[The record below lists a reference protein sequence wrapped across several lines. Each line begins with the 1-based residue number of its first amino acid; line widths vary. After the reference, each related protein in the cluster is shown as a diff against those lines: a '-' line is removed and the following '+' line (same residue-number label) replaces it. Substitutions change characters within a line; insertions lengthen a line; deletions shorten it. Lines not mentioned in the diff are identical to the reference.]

1 MANDIDK
8 TSPHYKGEFGC
19 IYEVNQKF
27 PNGGV
32 AGDYVEIDGWA
43 HYWNADRGTWCVN
56 AQRDSY
62 WDELITGI
70 IEKFKFIKGATYMG
84 VAGVNTVPE
93 KISGVKMYY
102 FAKTAGTYSGFGSL
116 QLAHGIYVLY
126 TDNGTSWTVTPL
138 LELAQELGVSAGKV
152 MSQKAINTELGKK
165 FDKTSVAQ
173 NSGDSEELVMS
184 QKAVSTKL
192 SGLRTSIGRKADA
205 EQVNN
210 SLYDLEKKIG
220 ERFVVEGDVT
230 NLPDEEDLTSV
241 KQSERYVL
249 KFADRSYA
257 PWKFSGKGYKILRHN
272 IKKFSFAEISITVK
286 SAPTHDGD
294 ILFNINGIET
304 RISLLSSSDSTV
316 EFVAKKIAEVL
327 SETMD
332 EYNVIQEDNNVKLI
346 RKIPGNITK
355 SIYSALTTD
364 VLCTISDVLNEDYR
378 NVLTQ
383 DMINSCDTIYEI
395 RYDFYVFEKE
405 LNIDSACFKFNGGH
419 IIVCN
424 TKIIGTLSNGYVEP
438 DNFKSF
444 NDTDDTNAIQTAL
457 DMASNVRLTRTYY
470 ISKGLIFRKGALVGI
485 SPNKSKI
492 IVSKSFNDNILIN
505 DIETSY
511 GGIIENISFDGDYK
525 CNGIV
530 IANPKTTSN
539 NRLSFIMNNCNMMQ
553 FKTVILTIGTIDGV
567 FSNCTI
573 SNGDDIGVSVK
584 NVGNKINN
592 FSVFFIKKSGIK
604 VSTGTNLLSN
614 CKVWYSGRILNKN
627 FVDQYEKP
635 TINNIAA
642 YEIGGKLVTLDNCV
656 SQQNYS
662 SGLFLHATNCNVVN
676 FNSYGDG
683 LANFQDGIS
692 DIVDTAGIV
701 IWGKNNIVE
710 GNVLATINGEIWTS
724 SVVNSIKYINSQY
737 GNYINIGESVNYNL
751 QMPFEYK
758 SIGYN
763 KDNII
768 SADKVIINGEDFY
781 DKVIMAN
788 SCFFSDININKKING
803 NKILIDSSVNKQTFD
818 LMVISKGTYAFYLE
832 NTISGGKIGAVLKGI
847 DKDTKTERVIR
858 GLFVRDIVFNSSMC
872 FTIDEDLDN
881 FYYLYV
887 TISITLD
894 NPEQGNYISF
904 KNFIYSNNGGSY
916 THLYKSGIGTNKPVI
931 SKNESLQPFLNITDS
946 YLYFMTPFDEY
957 KVRVISSALSEYG
970 TSTLRPSSGIKT
982 GFIFFDTKLN
992 KPIWWNGYIWVDS
1005 NGNDADF
1012 LTEGASGARPELGS
1026 KNYGFEYYDTTLKK
1040 KILWNGTTWVNLDGS
1055 SLDIKKSGTT
1065 AERPASADIGFI
1077 YKDTTLNKLII
1088 WDGRKWVN
1096 LDGSELS

>member
-8 TSPHYKGEFGC
+8 TSPHYKGEFGS

-62 WDELITGI
+62 WDELLTNLTAAL
-70 IEKFKFIKGATYMG
+70 KLMRGASYMG
-84 VAGVNTVPE
+84 MATP
-93 KISGVKMYY
+93 STQPDDSLVKRFY
-102 FAKTAGTYSGFGSL
+102 FAKEAGTYSHFGNISVPQGISILYSSNGKQWIL
-116 QLAHGIYVLY
+116 Q
-126 TDNGTSWTVTPL
+126 NL
-138 LELAQELGVSAGKV
+138 LEISQGLGDSTTKV
-152 MSQKAINTELGKK
+152 VSQKTLKVEIGK
-165 FDKTSVAQ
+165 
-173 NSGDSEELVMS
+173 
-184 QKAVSTKL
+184 
-192 SGLRTSIGRKADA
+192 KADA
-205 EQVNN
+205 SELAKINAAQDAEISRKANLHDVER
-210 SLYDLEKKIG
+210 SLNILRKEIG
-220 ERFVVEGDVT
+220 ERTVVEGNV
-230 NLPDEEDLTSV
+230 NNNPDEEDLTS
-241 KQSERYVL
+241 KMDSNNKEVL
-249 KFADRSYA
+249 SLKDREYD
-257 PWKFSGKGYKILRHN
+257 PLEFSGKGYKILRHN
-272 IKKFSFAEISITVK
+272 IKKISFAEISITVE

-294 ILFNINGIET
+294 ILFNINGVET
-304 RISLLSSSDSTV
+304 RISLLLSSDNTI
-316 EFVAKKIAEVL
+316 ELVAKKIAEVL

-332 EYNVIQEDNNVKLI
+332 EYSVIQKNNNVKLI
-346 RKIPGNITK
+346 RKIPGNISK
-355 SIYSALTTD
+355 SKYSALTTD
-364 VLCTISDVLNEDYR
+364 VVCSVSDVLNEGYR

-405 LNIDSACFKFNGGH
+405 LNIDSICFKFNGGH

-444 NDTDDTNAIQTAL
+444 YDTDDTNAIQTAL

-614 CKVWYSGRILNKN
+614 CKVWYSGRILNKA
-627 FVDQYEKP
+627 FIDQYEKP
-635 TINNIAA
+635 TVNNIAA

-683 LANFQDGIS
+683 LVNFQDGM
-692 DIVDTAGIV
+692 DELVDTAGIV

-710 GNVLATINGEIWTS
+710 GNVLATVNGEVWTS

-881 FYYLYV
+881 FYYLKV
-887 TISITLD
+887 HI
-894 NPEQGNYISF
+894 
-904 KNFIYSNNGGSY
+904 
-916 THLYKSGIGTNKPVI
+916 KSV
-931 SKNESLQPFLNITDS
+931 
-946 YLYFMTPFDEY
+946 
-957 KVRVISSALSEYG
+957 
-970 TSTLRPSSGIKT
+970 
-982 GFIFFDTKLN
+982 
-992 KPIWWNGYIWVDS
+992 
-1005 NGNDADF
+1005 
-1012 LTEGASGARPELGS
+1012 
-1026 KNYGFEYYDTTLKK
+1026 
-1040 KILWNGTTWVNLDGS
+1040 
-1055 SLDIKKSGTT
+1055 
-1065 AERPASADIGFI
+1065 
-1077 YKDTTLNKLII
+1077 
-1088 WDGRKWVN
+1088 
-1096 LDGSELS
+1096 